1 MAFDGNNQVAA
12 GVQPHEGLVAA
23 AFLLCDPAK
32 VIPQADDLISDE
44 IDGLIAQLFTAAESL
59 KLEESAKNAVIEI
72 PVDDTGTD
80 DTPAGQDG
88 KKQGASGKAS
98 PDSAKPDIQA
108 YAQASRDLV
117 AIMILP
123 SGQAQPQERLFAG
136 DTLLGILP
144 HIPPADLTSL
154 TRTVARLD
162 VVSEQLRTY
171 LVTHSD
177 NDVSC
182 RMLKEAHYISDADLL
197 RLVATANEQ
206 QLRLV
211 ARRRLLHVVVCD
223 AIIDSENTAAILDLL
238 RNAECQLS
246 NTAFVRLMKIV
257 VGDSD
262 LETAL
267 CNRADL
273 PQAIGLQLFW
283 RVGRN
288 LRRYLLSRFLTES
301 SSLGRVMSIG
311 IKAAAIPHF
320 SGNASEEDIE
330 TLISQIEKG
339 DPEAAD
345 TLSRCCRI
353 APETAGRIVN
363 DPGGEP
369 ITVAFKCLAQS
380 RLVMAQALKRWL
392 ESGKCPIK
400 GDNRLVELHAQFDAM
415 SFNKARMLLAYW
427 DWAARGAGPFYS

>member
-1 MAFDGNNQVAA
+1 MSFDGNNRVAA

-32 VIPQADDLISDE
+32 AIPQSDE
-44 IDGLIAQLFTAAESL
+44 LVSDAIDDRVARLLTSAASLKLAESL
-59 KLEESAKNAVIEI
+59 KSAIVED
-72 PVDDTGTD
+72 PDDDSGTSGSA
-80 DTPAGQDG
+80 AGGDSD
-88 KKQGASGKAS
+88 KKRASDKTSSAS
-98 PDSAKPDIQA
+98 STPDIKLFA
-108 YAQASRDLV
+108 KASRDLV
-117 AIMILP
+117 SIMILP
-123 SGQAQPQERLFAG
+123 SGQAQPQDRFFAG

-144 HIPPADLTSL
+144 HLPSTDLTGL

-162 VVSEQLRTY
+162 LVSEQLRTY

-177 NDVSC
+177 EEISC

-197 RLVATANEQ
+197 NLIPSASEK
-206 QLRLV
+206 QLRLI
-211 ARRRLLHVVVCD
+211 ARRRLLNVAVCN
-223 AIIDSENTAAILDLL
+223 AIIESENTAAVLDLL

-246 NTAFVRLMKIV
+246 NSGFTRLLEV
-257 VGDSD
+257 ASGNTD

-273 PQAIGLQLFW
+273 SQAIGLQLFW
-283 RVGRN
+283 QVDRN
-288 LRRYLLSRFLTES
+288 LRRLLLSRFLIES
-301 SSLGRVMSIG
+301 SSLGKVMSIG
-311 IKAAAIPHF
+311 MKATTIPKF
-320 SGNASEEDIE
+320 AGNASTEDIE
-330 TLISQIEKG
+330 TLVSQIEKG
-339 DPEAAD
+339 DSKAAD

-353 APETAGRIVN
+353 APETAKRIVN

-392 ESGKCPIK
+392 ASSKCPIK
-400 GDNRLVELHAQFDAM
+400 GEKRLVELHAQFDAM

-427 DWAARGAGPFYS
+427 DWAERKAGPFYG

>member
-1 MAFDGNNQVAA
+1 MSLDGNIQVAA
-12 GVQPHEGLVAA
+12 GVQPHQGLVAA

-32 VIPQADDLISDE
+32 AIPQADDLVSDKV
-44 IDGLIAQLFTAAESL
+44 DDLLAQLLTSAESL
-59 KLEESAKNAVIEI
+59 KLAETLKSSIVEI
-72 PVDDTGTD
+72 PDDDPGTD
-80 DTPAGQDG
+80 EPVSGKDSG
-88 KKQGASGKAS
+88 KKRASDKKAS
-98 PDSAKPDIQA
+98 TSSSPDIQA

-123 SGQAQPQERLFAG
+123 SGQAQPQDRFFAG

-144 HIPPADLTSL
+144 HLPSTDLTSL

-162 VVSEQLRTY
+162 VVSEQLRTF

-177 NDVSC
+177 EDISC
-182 RMLKEAHYISDADLL
+182 RMLKEAHYISEVDLL
-197 RLVATANEQ
+197 KLIPTASEK
-206 QLRLV
+206 QLRLI
-211 ARRRLLHVVVCD
+211 ARRRLLNIVVCD
-223 AIIDSENTAAILDLL
+223 AIIESENSAAILDLL

-246 NTAFVRLMKIV
+246 NSGYMRLMKIV
-257 VGDSD
+257 SGNND

-273 PQAIGLQLFW
+273 PQAIGLQFFW
-283 RVGRN
+283 QVDRN

-301 SSLGRVMSIG
+301 SSLGKVMSIG
-311 IKAAAIPHF
+311 MKAVAIPHF
-320 SGNASEEDIE
+320 AGNASAEDIE
-330 TLISQIEKG
+330 TLVEQIEKG
-339 DPEAAD
+339 FSKAAA

-353 APETAGRIVN
+353 APETAERIVN
-363 DPGGEP
+363 DAGGEP

-392 ESGKCPIK
+392 ESSKCPIK
-400 GDNRLVELHAQFDAM
+400 GENRLVELHAQFDGM

-427 DWAARGAGPFYS
+427 DWAAREAGPFYA